1 MVTPTQLEYK
11 EKEMRKD
18 KMKQIEK
25 LVEDLQWEH
34 QRMSRSG
41 QETLDKLVDLVLP
54 KKSTEEMKK
63 ELLAMGCPEESLHL
77 YLGKE

>member
-1 MVTPTQLEYK
+1 MK
-11 EKEMRKD
+11 KD

-25 LVEDLQWEH
+25 LVDELLWEH
-34 QRMSRSG
+34 QRMSKSG

-54 KKSTEEMKK
+54 TKTTEELKK

-77 YLGKE
+77 YLEK